1 MIILKHGKPKTHVFH
16 CDNCGCEF
24 EAEEKEWTTWFEYDL
39 WESNTRSIKCPD
51 CGYLIEEEL
60 PQQEKPDP
68 EALRRITIAEDS
80 ESILRTAYGRK
91 MKENYEQYLKESE
104 YDS

>member
-39 WESNTRSIKCPD
+39 WEENTRTIKCPD

-60 PQQEKPDP
+60 PPQEKPDP
-68 EALRRITIAEDS
+68 DALRRMTLSEDAPS
-80 ESILRTAYGRK
+80 TLRTVYGRR
-91 MKENYEQYLKESE
+91 MKENVDTGSKAHD